1 MHLPAVDVSYKWN
14 HTTCGL
20 CDWLLSVASYVQ
32 DSSTLWPALVVH
44 SCLWPND
51 TSLNKYTTICLS
63 TQELMNIRVVSTFW
77 SVPGPWGWAGGGLR
91 PLVGLLL
98 PSPSSASSEPP
109 PHSLQ
114 GSARNLPLM
123 APSPWSVGGG
133 LHLPSLP
140 QHFSSYPRPHL
151 VSSLP
156 SPSFPTFSVV
166 QRDHHSLPDLLPL
179 QPAFFETSLSA
190 SRACKDFFKW
200 VHPFPSHQAGCG
212 AVVCAVTLGSI

>member
-1 MHLPAVDVSYKWN
+1 MFKIHPCVACVS
-14 HTTCGL
+14 G
-20 CDWLLSVASYVQ
+20 SI
-32 DSSTLWPALVVH
+32 

-63 TQELMNIRVVSTFW
+63 TQELMNIRVTFQLFK
-77 SVPGPWGWAGGGLR
+77 VCLALGGGLGR
-91 PLVGLLL
+91 AQATGGASS

-179 QPAFFETSLSA
+179 QPCL
-190 SRACKDFFKW
+190 
-200 VHPFPSHQAGCG
+200 
-212 AVVCAVTLGSI
+212 L